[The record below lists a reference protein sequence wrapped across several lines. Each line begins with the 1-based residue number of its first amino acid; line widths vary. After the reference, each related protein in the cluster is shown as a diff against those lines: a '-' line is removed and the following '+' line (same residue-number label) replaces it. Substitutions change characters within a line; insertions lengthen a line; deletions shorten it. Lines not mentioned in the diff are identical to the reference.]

1 MKKVLVLI
9 GIVASIVM
17 VGCGDG
23 SGSADITA
31 GGKNSL
37 NPEAVKPNEQTGKSN
52 GIADA
57 SATPAPPGV
66 KTGTPG
72 G

>member
-1 MKKVLVLI
+1 MKKVLVLL
-9 GIVASIVM
+9 SIVGSM
-17 VGCGDG
+17 LLIGCGDG
-23 SGSADITA
+23 SGSSDITA

-37 NPEAVKPNEQTGKSN
+37 NPTAAPVKAGSGKSN
-52 GIADA
+52 GIADDK
-57 SATPAPPGV
+57 ATPAPAGV

>member
-9 GIVASIVM
+9 SVVASFVL

-23 SGSADITA
+23 SGGTDITA

-37 NPEAVKPNEQTGKSN
+37 NPERPPVNDTTGKTNS
-52 GIADA
+52 IANDK
-57 SATPAPPGV
+57 ATPAPAGV

>member
-1 MKKVLVLI
+1 
-9 GIVASIVM
+9 M

-23 SGSADITA
+23 GGAGADVTA
-31 GGKNSL
+31 AGKASQPAQPAPVNA
-37 NPEAVKPNEQTGKSN
+37 ETGKSN
-52 GIADA
+52 GMADA
-57 SATPAPPGV
+57 SATPAPAGV